1 MSRPLR
7 IEWEGGFYH
16 ITARGNEKRPIFRIE
31 GDFLRFI
38 DRIERMYERY
48 GVVIHAY
55 VLMTNH
61 YHLLLE
67 TPRGNLS
74 TALHDLNTAYTNYF
88 NRRHDRVGHLF
99 QGRYRSIVVEK
110 DAYLL
115 ELSRYIHLNPVRAGI
130 VKKPDAYRWSSYPS
144 YLSSGSFPEWLRR
157 EDVLEQMDT
166 NPVKGRRKYRKF
178 VEEGLRREI
187 RDPLTAVMGWIALG
201 GETFWEEVKN
211 RVQGLQGQDEVPV
224 LREIRRKT
232 EAGEIV
238 EKVAS
243 FYGIPADRI
252 TRLEHPLH
260 HGTQVAM
267 YLTRKKTDLSLNEI
281 AAIFGKRHYTAV
293 SAAFRRVEAKRERDR
308 GFDRELGK
316 IEREL
321 S

>member
-16 ITARGNEKRPIFRIE
+16 ITARGNEKRPIFLME
-31 GDFLRFI
+31 QDFLRFVGRFE
-38 DRIERMYERY
+38 RIYERY
-48 GVVIHAY
+48 GVVIHSY

-67 TPRGNLS
+67 TPRANLS
-74 TALHDLNTAYTNYF
+74 AALHDLNTAYTNYF

-115 ELSRYIHLNPVRAGI
+115 ELSRYIHLNPVRARMA
-130 VKKPDAYRWSSYPS
+130 KRPEAYRWSSYSS
-144 YLSSGSFPEWLRR
+144 YLSSGSCPEWLRR
-157 EDVLEQMDT
+157 EDVLGQMDI
-166 NPVKGRRKYRKF
+166 NPVKGRRKYRRF

-187 RDPLTAVMGWIALG
+187 RDPLKGVIAGIALG
-201 GETFWEEVKN
+201 GETFSEEVRN
-211 RVQGLQGQDEVPV
+211 WMQGLQGGDEVPAFRAV
-224 LREIRRKT
+224 HRKT
-232 EAGEIV
+232 EVGVIV

-243 FYGIPADRI
+243 FYGVPIDRI
-252 TRLEHPLH
+252 TQLKHPPH
-260 HGTQVAM
+260 RGSQVGM

-293 SAAFRRVEAKRERDR
+293 SVAFRRVEARRQRDP